1 MNFGREERFETKN
14 QLPLY
19 AYRSEGLHGFCLC
32 VYARAGVLYETPN
45 EVGVSHFVEHIV
57 FRNIDRLYDG
67 KLYDLLDGAGLTFSA
82 ATYKEFMQFCITGA
96 TAHFSLAADIMTKLF
111 EPLSPHLRGEI
122 FEAERGRIRAEIR
135 EYDEKSSLE
144 YVTKHEVWRG
154 TPLENMITGTL
165 GGVSRLTHAACER
178 ARREI
183 FASDNCFFYV
193 TGKFDADDLRDLTEK
208 IERYSLYE
216 PIGRRNRAPVPRAFC
231 NRPKTVLLRDSS
243 YYMVE
248 MCFDVDMMATEKPT
262 RTLFYDRLF
271 AGENCLFFKELSERS
286 GYIYSYDAKLE
297 EYGHAGNLS
306 VSYEVA
312 RKDLE
317 KSLEKAIELF
327 ERIKDDASGL
337 SLSKAYYTENAC
349 LLLDNAEDLNWTMAY
364 ENHILE
370 DRSESISTRKER
382 YERVT
387 EENICRLARDI
398 FKRSNLVI
406 GIKGRKKHVDIEAIE
421 TILARLK

>member
-1 MNFGREERFETKN
+1 MDLGREECYRTKN

-32 VYARAGVLYETPN
+32 VYARAGVMYEKPR
-45 EVGVSHFVEHIV
+45 EVGVSHFVEHMA

-96 TAHFSLAADIMTKLF
+96 SAHFSLAADILSKLF
-111 EPLSPHLRGEI
+111 EPLSPSLRGEI
-122 FEAERGRIRAEIR
+122 FEAEHGRVRAEIR

-144 YVTKHEVWRG
+144 YLTKREVWRG
-154 TPLENMITGTL
+154 TPLENMITGSL
-165 GGVSRLTHAACER
+165 GSVSRLTHAACER

-183 FASDNCFFYV
+183 FASDNCFLYA
-193 TGKFDADDLRDLTEK
+193 TGKFSDADLDDLINKVEK
-208 IERYSLYE
+208 YSLHE
-216 PIGRRNRAPVPRAFC
+216 PIGRSNKAAVPQMFHKRE
-231 NRPKTVLLRDSS
+231 KTVLLRDSS

-248 MCFDVDMMATEKPT
+248 MCFDVDMAAAQKPT

-271 AGENCLFFKELSERS
+271 AGENCLFFKELSERC

-317 KSLEKAIELF
+317 KSLEKATELF
-327 ERIKDDASGL
+327 ELIKHDASGL

-349 LLLDNAEDLNWTMAY
+349 LLLDNAEELNWTMAY
-364 ENHILE
+364 ENHIFE
-370 DRSESISTRKER
+370 ERVETVAARRER

-387 EENICRLARDI
+387 EEDICRLAHDVFR
-398 FKRSNLVI
+398 RCNLVI
-406 GIKGRKKHVDIEAIE
+406 GIKGRKKYVNTDAIEAI
-421 TILARLK
+421 LSRLD